1 LTALPPRL
9 GVLLAIAFW
18 GVSFV
23 ATRAL
28 VEQVSPV
35 ALIFARTALGSL
47 LLVAILAARRR
58 PWVPARSFWPSLL
71 LMGSVGVVMHQLLQA
86 YALQLTTAV
95 NTGWLIGLTP
105 IWSAILAAVHL
116 RERFSPR
123 KVLGLTVGFLGAV
136 LVVTRGEF
144 GGDVMGLPATRGD
157 LMILASTVNWAVYSV
172 MGRPTLQALGALVA
186 TACGMIAGCALLAGP
201 FVYRQGWEDFA
212 RLDGVGWAAVLF
224 LGLCCSGLGYLWW
237 YGALEHIETSRVAAF
252 LYLEPLVTLLAA
264 VALLG
269 ETVGATTIAGGLML
283 IGGVALVER

>member
-1 LTALPPRL
+1 
-9 GVLLAIAFW
+9 
-18 GVSFV
+18 
-23 ATRAL
+23 
-28 VEQVSPV
+28 
-35 ALIFARTALGSL
+35 
-47 LLVAILAARRR
+47 
-58 PWVPARSFWPSLL
+58 
-71 LMGSVGVVMHQLLQA
+71 
-86 YALQLTTAV
+86 
-95 NTGWLIGLTP
+95 
-105 IWSAILAAVHL
+105 VHL

-237 YGALEHIETSRVAAF
+237 YGALERIETSQVAAF